1 MPLVDQNVLV
11 LQQVRNFL
19 NNDFDILDAGGSP
32 VATIHTE
39 GSALSRM
46 FRGSRDLTV
55 LENGLP
61 VLRIA
66 DEANFFSRDSYT
78 VADGS
83 GAPLATLT
91 KLFTFTSRKIQID
104 LGDGVSMLCTGSLFS
119 RSFTI
124 SRGDAVAAR
133 IERRMPGLA
142 ASLMG
147 HDRYALSMDPAL
159 PPTYRGAII
168 GTVIAID
175 LIRAKE
181 EAASS
186 SS

>member
-1 MPLVDQNVLV
+1 MSLVDQNVLV
-11 LQQVRNFL
+11 LQQVRSFL
-19 NNDFDILDAGGSP
+19 TNDFDILDADGSP

-46 FRGSRDLTV
+46 FRGNRELTV
-55 LENGLP
+55 LEDGRP
-61 VLRIA
+61 VLRIT
-66 DEANFFSRDSYT
+66 DEVNILSRDSYT

-83 GAPLATLT
+83 GATLATLT
-91 KLFTFTSRKIQID
+91 KLFTFATRKIQAD
-104 LGDGVSMLCTGSLFS
+104 LADGTSLLCTGSLFG

-133 IERRMPGLA
+133 IERRMPGVA
-142 ASLMG
+142 DALMG
-147 HDRYALSMDPAL
+147 RDRYALSMDPSL
-159 PPTYRGAII
+159 PPSYRGAII

-181 EAASS
+181 DAASS
-186 SS
+186 GS